1 MNNLDA
7 SNREPL
13 FYEVY
18 PGSINDVSQLTC
30 MIDKVHGYGY
40 RNLGFIL
47 DRGYFSRKNLSYME
61 QNGYSFLIM
70 IKGRNS
76 SVLSY
81 WKTMGDL
88 KTAGQSIMTDMMYTE
103 PLSPGICMK
112 ETIKR
117 DIFISTTVMAKLMEK
132 SRRSSRKY
140 VI

>member
-61 QNGYSFLIM
+61 QKRIGVATSEQSVKSLHFI
-70 IKGRNS
+70 IK
-76 SVLSY
+76 
-81 WKTMGDL
+81 
-88 KTAGQSIMTDMMYTE
+88 
-103 PLSPGICMK
+103 
-112 ETIKR
+112 
-117 DIFISTTVMAKLMEK
+117 IS
-132 SRRSSRKY
+132 
-140 VI
+140 